1 MEGDGMKETTEIV
14 TIQITTIGKAD
25 PNRIASI
32 EAIRRDVT
40 ERTKNIINDTLCPDD
55 INVKYQL
62 FIGDKEVT

>member
-1 MEGDGMKETTEIV
+1 MKETTEIV

-25 PNRIASI
+25 PNKIASI

-40 ERTKNIINDTLCPDD
+40 ERMKHIIDDVPCPDD

-62 FIGDKEVT
+62 FIGDKEVK

>member
-1 MEGDGMKETTEIV
+1 MKETTEIV
-14 TIQITTIGKAD
+14 TIQITTIGKTN

-32 EAIRRDVT
+32 EAIRRNVA
-40 ERTKNIINDTLCPDD
+40 ERMKHIIKDILYPDD